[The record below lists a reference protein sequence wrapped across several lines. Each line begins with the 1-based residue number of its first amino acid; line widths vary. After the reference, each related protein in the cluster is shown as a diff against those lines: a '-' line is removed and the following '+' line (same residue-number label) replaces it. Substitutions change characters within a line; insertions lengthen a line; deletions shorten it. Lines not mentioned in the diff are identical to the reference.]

1 MAARLRLASMVN
13 ILTIDVEEYFHPSEV
28 QRSSKME
35 DWLFLPSRV
44 EEETDWV
51 LELLARH
58 STSATFFVL
67 GWVAERHPWLLR
79 RICAA
84 GHEIACHSY
93 AHQLVYALTPDE
105 FRKDTLRAV
114 AAIEDAVGVTP
125 RLYRAPSYSI
135 TKDSLWALEILVECG
150 FQCDSSI
157 FPIAHDRYGIPGSD
171 RQAHILET
179 PAGPIWEVPVA
190 TAVFS
195 GGASVPVGGGAYLR
209 LLPYRYMA
217 AGIRRINQ
225 RERRPACIYF
235 HPWEIDAG
243 QPRLASGLVSRLRT
257 YTGIRGMEKK
267 LERLLTDFR
276 FSTMSSVYAGA
287 PLSRAEPSKAVQ
299 AAGGNRVQ
307 AFGRG

>member
-1 MAARLRLASMVN
+1 
-13 ILTIDVEEYFHPSEV
+13 
-28 QRSSKME
+28 
-35 DWLFLPSRV
+35 
-44 EEETDWV
+44 
-51 LELLARH
+51 
-58 STSATFFVL
+58 
-67 GWVAERHPWLLR
+67 
-79 RICAA
+79 
-84 GHEIACHSY
+84 
-93 AHQLVYALTPDE
+93 
-105 FRKDTLRAV
+105 
-114 AAIEDAVGVTP
+114 
-125 RLYRAPSYSI
+125 
-135 TKDSLWALEILVECG
+135 
-150 FQCDSSI
+150 
-157 FPIAHDRYGIPGSD
+157 
-171 RQAHILET
+171 
-179 PAGPIWEVPVA
+179 
-190 TAVFS
+190 
-195 GGASVPVGGGAYLR
+195 
-209 LLPYRYMA
+209 MA